1 MVFRRRSLEGV
12 GITMFGDIYKG
23 RRVLLTGHT
32 GFKGSW
38 LALWLKE
45 LGADITGLSLDP
57 ESSPNHW
64 DLLNLDID
72 DQRLDI
78 RDGEQVIKL
87 VERTKPEVVFHLAAQ
102 PLVRR
107 SYVDPLT
114 TWDSNVMG
122 TANLLDACRRVD
134 GVKAVLVVTSDKC
147 YENQEWCWGY
157 KENDRLGGHDP
168 YSASKA
174 AAELLVSS
182 YRRSYFDGK
191 DSPLLASARAGNV
204 IGGGDWSEDRLIPD
218 LIRAVTDG
226 VSLEIRSPAATRPW
240 QHVLESLSGYL
251 LLAQKLLQGERAFA
265 DAWNFG
271 PGDSGNMR
279 VDQFLKS
286 MASEWEELRWHVNQ
300 STEMHE
306 AGLLKL
312 DSSKARSIMNWQ
324 PVWSLSDTISQTSE
338 WYRSFL
344 QGGKIISSDQLSLYV
359 NTAQDEGLCWVS

>member
-1 MVFRRRSLEGV
+1 
-12 GITMFGDIYKG
+12 MFGGLYKR

-38 LALWLKE
+38 LALWLKT
-45 LGADITGLSLDP
+45 LGADVTGLSLDP
-57 ESSPNHW
+57 ESFPNHW
-64 DLLNLDID
+64 DLLDLDID
-72 DQRLDI
+72 DQRIDI
-78 RDGEQVIKL
+78 REYNKVLEL
-87 VERTKPEVVFHLAAQ
+87 VERVKPEVVFHLAAQ

-107 SYVDPLT
+107 SYADPLT
-114 TWDSNVMG
+114 TWDTNVMG
-122 TANLLDACRRVD
+122 TANLLEACRKVG

-157 KENDRLGGHDP
+157 KEEDRLGGHDP

-182 YRRSYFDGK
+182 YRRSYFDGE

-204 IGGGDWSEDRLIPD
+204 IGGGDWCEDRLIPD

-251 LLAQKLLQGERAFA
+251 LLMQKLLQGEHAFA

-271 PGDSGNMR
+271 PSESGNMR
-279 VDQFLKS
+279 VDQVLDS
-286 MASEWEELRWHVNQ
+286 MSSEWTDLRWHVKEP
-300 STEMHE
+300 TGLHE

-312 DSSKARSIMNWQ
+312 DSSKARSKMNWK
-324 PVWSLSDTISQTSE
+324 PVWGLTDTILHTSE
-338 WYRSFL
+338 WYRSYL
-344 QGGKIISSDQLSLYV
+344 QQDRVISSDQLNLYLKA
-359 NTAQDEGLCWVS
+359 AQDEDLCWVS